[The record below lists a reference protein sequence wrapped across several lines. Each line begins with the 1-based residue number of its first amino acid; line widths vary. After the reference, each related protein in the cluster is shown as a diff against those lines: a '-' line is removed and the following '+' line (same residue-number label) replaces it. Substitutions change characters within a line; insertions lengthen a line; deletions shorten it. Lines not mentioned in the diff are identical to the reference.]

1 MRREARAS
9 RGRSP
14 SRDRARPRGA
24 RRFARRAV
32 RSAQGH
38 RIRPLRLR
46 SRGAGALGGVAL
58 VRQRGPA
65 RPGERD
71 AQGAVRRPGGAGQPA
86 RAALARLPPRRA
98 GRPHPRGGG
107 GAFLR
112 RLAAAH
118 RARRGAGRVRHPRR
132 GQAGQRDRRRSPADQ
147 RRSDALRGAAAP
159 RRRGLL
165 QPAEL
170 LRSPAR
176 FAGLAGAG
184 GGALGERTVFRV
196 GPRRPGDEQPGAL
209 CRGSPARRAGHL
221 GSAQRRGGAPALG
234 GAGQRGRGAGD
245 RAAPRRC
252 AHRAGRGERLAARV
266 RVRAGVL
273 ARAGAPAARAAR
285 GRARVEGTGARPR
298 RGRPLWVLALG
309 PGRPPGR
316 GLDPPRGVDLRGRLR
331 PDPQRAGTRGRL
343 ARPVGRQSVRHRPLG
358 AAGTRAAA
366 LPHQPPGDHRRF
378 RRLQRRAR
386 GDLLMRAV
394 LLGALAACA
403 ASAGALDDPMF
414 YLHDDTYQLTPARLA
429 QWEAGQLAQRGNAW
443 IDLGSIEGGEYD
455 AVERGVVNL
464 DLASGLWLGAS
475 GVPAARKQDYGVG
488 GSVLVASASRR
499 RYLLAR
505 VVADQ
510 FLYNRTNLDGGTRA
524 SPVLHAQAQGRW
536 EEGAW
541 SVAGSVDATTESETS
556 FPGASLVTFE
566 AGSRR
571 ELSLHGR
578 YAVPALELDARLDVL
593 RTHEARTQLGA
604 SSALRQTVATLRLDG
619 LLPPLAGTRWRPRL
633 GLRALTGEALGDDDG
648 VPYRLTRREPG
659 ARIAAQRDD
668 GSALWELGYALA
680 LPVLRRTGV
689 GPAVDSAPYEDKL
702 YGSCD
707 VSLGPLSLRAL
718 LSWEIRNARF
728 GGANANVLM
737 QF

>member
-14 SRDRARPRGA
+14 SHDRARPRGA
-24 RRFARRAV
+24 RRSARRAV

-71 AQGAVRRPGGAGQPA
+71 AQGAVRRPGGAGQAA

-107 GAFLR
+107 GALLR
-112 RLAAAH
+112 RRAAAH

-165 QPAEL
+165 QRAEL

-196 GPRRPGDEQPGAL
+196 GPRRPGDEQRGAL

-221 GSAQRRGGAPALG
+221 GSAQRRRGAPALG

-252 AHRAGRGERLAARV
+252 AHRAGSGKRLAARV
-266 RVRAGVL
+266 RVRAGVP

-298 RGRPLWVLALG
+298 RGRPVWVLALG

-464 DLASGLWLGAS
+464 DLASRFSLHAELRNDRDSQGRVTRAVADLLVNVAPGLWLGAS

-556 FPGASLVTFE
+556 FPGAPLVTFE

-604 SSALRQTVATLRLDG
+604 SSALR
-619 LLPPLAGTRWRPRL
+619 
-633 GLRALTGEALGDDDG
+633 DDDG

>member
-24 RRFARRAV
+24 RRSARRAV

-107 GAFLR
+107 GALLR
-112 RLAAAH
+112 RRAAAH

-196 GPRRPGDEQPGAL
+196 GPRRPGDEQRGAL
-209 CRGSPARRAGHL
+209 CRGRPARRAGHL
-221 GSAQRRGGAPALG
+221 GSAQRRRGAPALG
-234 GAGQRGRGAGD
+234 GAGKRGRGAGD

-252 AHRAGRGERLAARV
+252 AHRAGSGERLAARV
-266 RVRAGVL
+266 RVRAGVP

-298 RGRPLWVLALG
+298 RGRPVRLLALG

-316 GLDPPRGVDLRGRLR
+316 GLDPPRGVDLRGGLR
-331 PDPQRAGTRGRL
+331 PDPQRAGPLGRL
-343 ARPVGRQSVRHRPLG
+343 ARPVGRQGVRRGPLG

-464 DLASGLWLGAS
+464 DLASRFSLHAELRNDRDSQGRVTRVVADLLVNVAPGLWLGAS

-510 FLYNRTNLDGGTRA
+510 FLYNRTNLDGWTRGSTSSA
-524 SPVLHAQAQGRW
+524 PTRRAPSWARPRRCARRSRRCGSTACCRLSPERAGAPGSDCGRSP
-536 EEGAW
+536 ARR
-541 SVAGSVDATTESETS
+541 SATTTESPTAS
-556 FPGASLVTFE
+556 PGANR
-566 AGSRR
+566 ARGSPRSGTTGAPSGSWATR
-571 ELSLHGR
+571 WPSRCCGG
-578 YAVPALELDARLDVL
+578 PALAPPWTRLPTRTSCTARAMCPW
-593 RTHEARTQLGA
+593 ARSRFARSSPGKSATPA
-604 SSALRQTVATLRLDG
+604 S
-619 LLPPLAGTRWRPRL
+619 
-633 GLRALTGEALGDDDG
+633 
-648 VPYRLTRREPG
+648 
-659 ARIAAQRDD
+659 AAPTPT
-668 GSALWELGYALA
+668 S
-680 LPVLRRTGV
+680 
-689 GPAVDSAPYEDKL
+689 
-702 YGSCD
+702 
-707 VSLGPLSLRAL
+707 
-718 LSWEIRNARF
+718 
-728 GGANANVLM
+728 
-737 QF
+737 